1 MFKKA
6 VVFVLATVI
15 CFGVNFKNLTEAK
28 TNGDSIGIYVNEKEI
43 KTDVTPFIKN
53 GTTFV
58 PVRSLCNALGID
70 NITWDESEKSVH
82 INTGENQI
90 KLWVG
95 KSYAYKN
102 GKKYELTSKC
112 EIKDGRTM
120 IPLRFVCE
128 SLGAEVLWDG
138 VYSFIDIKK
147 DGVVVSDDCVASNYT
162 KDDVRWLSK
171 IIEAES
177 TGEPKKGQI
186 AVGNVVLNR
195 VKSPDYPN
203 TIYGVIFDKK
213 HGVQFQP
220 VINNTIYNTPSKSCV
235 DSARRAMSGENYA
248 GDSLYFLNESIATNT
263 WIVNN
268 REYYTTI
275 NNHSFYV

>member
-1 MFKKA
+1 MFKKT
-6 VVFVLATVI
+6 VLSVLAVLI
-15 CFGVNFKNLTEAK
+15 CLGVYFKNTSEAG
-28 TNGDSIGIYVNEKEI
+28 NGNEFIGIYVNEKEI
-43 KTDVTPFIKN
+43 KTDVSPFIKN

-58 PVRSLCNALGID
+58 PVRSLCNALGIY
-70 NITWDESEKSVH
+70 NITWDEGEKSVH
-82 INTGENQI
+82 IDTGENQI
-90 KLWVG
+90 KLWIG
-95 KSYAYKN
+95 KSYAYKD
-102 GKKYELTSKC
+102 GMKYDLLSKC

-128 SLGAEVLWDG
+128 SMGAEVLWDG
-138 VYSFIDIKK
+138 IYNFIDIKK
-147 DGVVVSDDCVASNYT
+147 DGVTVPDECVASGYT
-162 KDDVRWLSK
+162 KDDVRWLSR

-177 TGEPKKGQI
+177 ASEPKQGQI

-195 VKSPDYPN
+195 VKSPEYPN

-220 VINNTIYNTPSKSCV
+220 VMNNTIYNTPSKECV

-248 GDSLYFLNESIATNT
+248 GDCLYFLNESIATNT
-263 WIVNN
+263 WILNN

-275 NNHSFYV
+275 NNHSFYA